1 MTVGNRWTDSW
12 TVVLCYPDGTM
23 HQTNF
28 LLSKQASRVLGSD
41 RAKRDAEDFV
51 VDFQDV
57 ARVLYFGPT
66 CRMSKHLK
74 QDIAEDRHCEALGEN
89 QKRA

>member
-1 MTVGNRWTDSW
+1 MTVGDRWTDSW

-51 VDFQDV
+51 VLFQDA

-66 CRMSKHLK
+66 CRMSKQLK
-74 QDIAEDRHCEALGEN
+74 HDIVEDRHCETLEELRRKA
-89 QKRA
+89 